1 MSCSPSTGHF
11 AIGHVSWTSSEM
23 TNELSLACVYDSRI
37 HGDHSQEIGDAG
49 LFGLSCCLC
58 QPQLCLTRGFF
69 GPYYER
75 YEGCPPAG
83 SLDLHDRCSRV
94 APWTRT
100 PCQCD
105 FDRSR
110 GGAHPER
117 PAFPMLVT
125 HVFTEPG
132 WLASVALLMS
142 MMMNKQCIFGST
154 CCYNRLMQSG
164 R

>member
-1 MSCSPSTGHF
+1 
-11 AIGHVSWTSSEM
+11 M

-94 APWTRT
+94 APMDRHAMPMRLRSLAQRGPPAT
-100 PCQCD
+100 PRISYASYSCLQSQD
-105 FDRSR
+105 GS
-110 GGAHPER
+110 P
-117 PAFPMLVT
+117 LV
-125 HVFTEPG
+125 
-132 WLASVALLMS
+132 LLMS
-142 MMMNKQCIFGST
+142 MMMTDDEQAVYIWKQV
-154 CCYNRLMQSG
+154 LLQ
-164 R
+164 